1 MFEKQKLLTKTK
13 KHTEPM
19 YYQHLTFRMKFAIL
33 VLYEFHLLCKLEQI
47 NCTYYYGNHRARF
60 H

>member
-1 MFEKQKLLTKTK
+1 MLEKQKKYA
-13 KHTEPM
+13 EPM
-19 YYQHLTFRMKFAIL
+19 NYQHLTFRIEFAKF

-47 NCTYYYGNHRARF
+47 NFTYYYGNHRARF

>member
-1 MFEKQKLLTKTK
+1 
-13 KHTEPM
+13 M